1 MTKNTHAA
9 TPLLM
14 EDYFSPGLKAKPAVH
29 VGSQTMRLYLGDLL
43 EQAVEGAQLAA
54 AGSDDVVVLRNFDED
69 YIEYWKKLIGTKHII
84 NLKNVDQ
91 GDYLSNIIL
100 SDKKITHE
108 IKTLMHPSSS
118 MMVYFPTEVEQQLAE
133 QLGIPLHGVPEVSI
147 NFGTKSGIRTLA
159 EENKILM
166 PPGFICRTINDV
178 ERAISTL
185 GKTYEEIVIKHDLS
199 SQGRWSKKIKIKEI
213 DNIPK
218 LLDELSDKEF
228 IEGRDVFVVEAWVK
242 SSKSICVHIEIQ
254 PDKDP
259 ILCGAWEQVFEED
272 NISYKGAGPL
282 MLSDTARDLLLRE
295 AEKLA
300 QALKSQGAI
309 GSFGPDF
316 VITAQDE
323 KSFPE
328 DTCLLI
334 ELNARI
340 PFTAYPLEI
349 VKEVRGKIGNGF
361 FNTSLH
367 LTQKYS
373 FSDLALLL
381 TEHNLLIKERDP
393 RARGVVPYNI
403 GLLKW
408 NSLYFVAMADTWH
421 DAEKVYADT
430 VKLLLQKD
438 A

>member
-1 MTKNTHAA
+1 MTKPLHTI

-14 EDYFSPGLKAKPAVH
+14 EDYFSPGLKTKPAVH

-54 AGSDDVVVLRNFDED
+54 AGTDDVIVLRNFDED
-69 YIEYWKKLIGTKHII
+69 YIKYWKQLIGTKHIL

-91 GDYLSNIIL
+91 GEFLSNIIL
-100 SDKKITHE
+100 SDENITNE
-108 IKTLMHPSSS
+108 IKTRMHPSSS
-118 MMVYFPTEVEQQLAE
+118 MMVYFPTDIEQQLAQ
-133 QLGIPLHGVPEVSI
+133 QLGIPLHGVPEVSV

-159 EENKILM
+159 EEKKIPM
-166 PPGFICRTINDV
+166 PPGFICKTIKDV
-178 ERAISTL
+178 EVAINTL
-185 GKTYEEIVIKHDLS
+185 SKTYDEIVIKHDLS

-213 DNIPK
+213 ENISA
-218 LLDELSDKEF
+218 LLDELSDKKF

-259 ILCGAWEQVFEED
+259 ILCGAWEQVFAED

-282 MLSDTARDLLLRE
+282 ILSDTARDLLLRE

-300 QALKSQGAI
+300 QALKSQGAV

-316 VITAQDE
+316 VITAHDE

-328 DTCLLI
+328 DSCLLI

-367 LTQKYS
+367 LTKKYS
-373 FSDLALLL
+373 FSELALLL
-381 TEHNLLIKERDP
+381 AKHNLLITERNP
-393 RARGVVPYNI
+393 HARGVVPYNI
-403 GLLKW
+403 GLLRW

-421 DAEKVYADT
+421 DAENVYT
-430 VKLLLQKD
+430 ETINLLHQND